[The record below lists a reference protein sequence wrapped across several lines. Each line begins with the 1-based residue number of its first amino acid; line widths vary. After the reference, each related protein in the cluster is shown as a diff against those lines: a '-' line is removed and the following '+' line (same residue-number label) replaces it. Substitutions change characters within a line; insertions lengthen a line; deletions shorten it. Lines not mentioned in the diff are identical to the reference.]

1 MSSPLTRRVAPFL
14 TLSLLSLFGGC
25 SLETANDKAGGD
37 TVVLRLATIDGEVNP
52 NDQAFGPEAFV
63 DQLTRV
69 SGGRIKVE
77 VRTEYGDGAA
87 DGETKL
93 IRAISSGRVDGGWPA
108 TRAFAEAGIPGF
120 QAIETPLTLTSYDAE
135 KALARS
141 DAAVALMRKTDGTGL
156 VGLGL
161 SVGSLRRPFA
171 ARSPLVDPD
180 DWQGVHF
187 RTYNSPVQAE
197 TIRALGGRP
206 ENVGLDWLDKVRH
219 GSLRGAEYDLAQYA
233 HNGGG
238 TIAGNI
244 TSNVVLWPKMYVL
257 SLSEDRWGSLTYQQ
271 RAWVRL
277 AARRAVATSIART
290 YDDRSAAT
298 RLCSSGARFSAAS
311 ETQLRTL
318 RSRLEQVVHRIATN
332 PAEAD
337 TWREV
342 QKVARDH
349 PAVEGVPAPPD
360 CDGRASSQPVG
371 QVPSRT
377 SELPDG
383 VYRVANTEA
392 DVARA
397 GLDNSGGITGTW
409 TLRVADGTF
418 QLSCRPLES
427 PGTDCGHEVFD
438 GPLEAGRLRGAG
450 NQAFFAYDPHLL
462 SRLSGCTLPV
472 SQSRPGACFDGGN
485 YRMAWSI
492 DGTSVTFSDFRGSP
506 DAVYIVQPWRKI
518 S

>member
-1 MSSPLTRRVAPFL
+1 MMSPLTGHVAPVL
-14 TLSLLSLFGGC
+14 ALSLMSLFGGC
-25 SLETANDKAGGD
+25 SLEKANDKAGGD

-63 DQLTRV
+63 DQLSRV

-93 IRAISSGRVDGGWPA
+93 VRAISSGQVDGGWPA

-120 QAIETPLTLTSYDAE
+120 QAIETPLTLSSYDAE
-135 KALARS
+135 KALAQS
-141 DAAVALMRKTDGTGL
+141 DAAVTLMKKTDGSGL

-161 SVGSLRRPFA
+161 SVGPLRRPFA
-171 ARSPLVDPD
+171 AHAALVDPD
-180 DWQGVHF
+180 DWKGVRF

-197 TIRALGGRP
+197 TVRALGGRP
-206 ENVGLDWLDKVRH
+206 ENVGLDWLSQVRH

-238 TIAGNI
+238 TVAGNI

-257 SLSEDRWGSLTYQQ
+257 ALSEDRWGSLTDQQ

-277 AARRAVATSIART
+277 AADKAVATSIART
-290 YDDRSAAT
+290 YDDGGAAA

-311 ETQLRTL
+311 EAQLRGL
-318 RSRLEQVVHRIATN
+318 RSRLEQVVKRIAQN

-337 TWREV
+337 TWRLVE
-342 QKVARDH
+342 KVARDH
-349 PAVEGVPAPPD
+349 SAVGAVSAPPD
-360 CDGRASSQPVG
+360 CDGRASSKPVG
-371 QVPSRT
+371 QVPSHR
-377 SELPDG
+377 SGLPEG

-392 DVARA
+392 DISRA

-438 GPLEAGRLRGAG
+438 GPLEAGRLRGVRD
-450 NQAFFAYDPHLL
+450 QVFFVYDPHLL

-472 SQSRPGACFDGGN
+472 SQTRPGACFDGGN
-485 YRMAWSI
+485 YRMAWST
-492 DGTSVTFSDFRGSP
+492 DGTSLSFSDFRGQP
-506 DAVYIVQPWRKI
+506 DAVYIVQPWRRI